1 MGQFFIERNVITS
14 LESNTALSAFRLL
27 NEHGFSALP
36 VLDEDGEMSSVLSI
50 RDLKVLA
57 YMSRPSFVLRATPFR
72 RHIWRMCR
80 VSCVSREML
89 TLSSVC
95 HVSQYIIAQED
106 PNLLTGSVFDLII
119 YGKEGQLRGE
129 TGKVCL
135 FGFNP
140 CIQGCCAI
148 ESSP

>member
-50 RDLKVLA
+50 RDLK
-57 YMSRPSFVLRATPFR
+57 
-72 RHIWRMCR
+72 
-80 VSCVSREML
+80 
-89 TLSSVC
+89 
-95 HVSQYIIAQED
+95 YIIAQED

-129 TGKVCL
+129 TGKTQFPYIACNLSTTLASAIRKLQATRVHRLVVTDGAKHSVGVLSLTDIL
-135 FGFNP
+135 FLINN
-140 CIQGCCAI
+140 A
-148 ESSP
+148 